1 MVIEQIAF
9 DTNIVIDI
17 LNGKL
22 NVVSFLKPNT
32 KIYLPV
38 TVCGELLFGARNSGK
53 SQENEFK
60 FREFIKYCEIL
71 NINELIADQYATTRK
86 ILKNKGRPIPEN
98 DIWIA
103 ATCIVN
109 NIALLTYDT
118 DFTYIEELI
127 LIDKNKLFQPKN

>member
-1 MVIEQIAF
+1 MVIYQIAL

-17 LNGKL
+17 LNEKL

-53 SQENEFK
+53 SQENEYK
-60 FREFIKYCEIL
+60 CREFIKYCEIL

-86 ILKNKGRPIPEN
+86 LLKNKGRPIPEN
-98 DIWIA
+98 DIWIG

-109 NIALLTYDT
+109 NISLLTYDT
-118 DFTYIEELI
+118 DFNYVEGLV
-127 LIDKNKLFQPKN
+127 LIDKKSFS